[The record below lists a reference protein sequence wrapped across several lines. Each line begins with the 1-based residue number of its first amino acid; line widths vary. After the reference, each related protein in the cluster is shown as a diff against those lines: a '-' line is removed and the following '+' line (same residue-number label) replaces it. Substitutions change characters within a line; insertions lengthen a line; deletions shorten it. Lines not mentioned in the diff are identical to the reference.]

1 VSHARRAVILARG
14 LGTRMRAHDATVT
27 LTTEQQRAADA
38 GHKAMMP
45 IHGRPFLDY
54 AISAV
59 RDAGIDRVALVVA
72 PDADAVRRYYEDV
85 APPSRVRLEFVVQ
98 PEARGTADAVLCA
111 QTWTDGQPFL
121 VMNSDNLYPVSA
133 LRDLVALDEP
143 GLPGFDADDLV
154 HTSNIPRERIASF
167 ALLEVDA
174 RGYLTSIVEKP
185 DQHLLH
191 DQHLQ
196 RFQRGRDPQHTA
208 ISMNVWRFDPLI
220 FEACRDVPQSA
231 RGEVELP
238 EAVGLAV
245 SRGVPFRVVPAS
257 GPVLDLSRRADAADV
272 ERRLDGVEPRP

>member
-1 VSHARRAVILARG
+1 VSHARRAIILARG
-14 LGTRMRAHDATVT
+14 LGTRMRAHDARVT
-27 LTTEQQRAADA
+27 LTADQQRAADA

-59 RDAGIDRVALVVA
+59 ADAGVDRVALVVA
-72 PDADAVRRYYEDV
+72 PDADALRRYYEDV

-111 QTWTDGQPFL
+111 QAWTDGQPFL
-121 VMNSDNLYPVSA
+121 AMNSDNLYPISA

-143 GLPGFDADDLV
+143 GLPGFEADDLV
-154 HTSNIPRERIASF
+154 RTSNIPRERIASF
-167 ALLEVDA
+167 ALLDVDTA
-174 RGYLTSIVEKP
+174 GYLRSIVEKP
-185 DQHLLH
+185 GSPSYPSRPSYPSLV
-191 DQHLQ
+191 
-196 RFQRGRDPQHTA
+196 
-208 ISMNVWRFDPLI
+208 SMNVWRFDPRI
-220 FEACRDVPQSA
+220 FDACRDVRRSA
-231 RGEVELP
+231 RGEFELP

-245 SRGVPFRVVPAS
+245 ARGVPFRVVSAT